1 MGSLMGETGIGEA
14 IEQGKKKNQEKTT
27 PQPATEEPKKLNE
40 KMSQEDKDFYKWCG
54 VIDRHPEVYYGLNSD
69 CAIIKENVSPEVF
82 QRLAEKFEGI
92 KAYIDERK
100 TQAEEGPAIPII
112 DKELFY
118 TYDKNDNIKGI
129 SIDKFTEYLLT
140 TFDFKTIY
148 GMKSENIYFFE
159 DGIWKPKGRKIIK
172 TEAER
177 VLGEWCKNNLIME
190 VVEKIKRQTAIDI
203 EDFNQIP
210 EGLICLEN
218 CVLDLNKNKTLKH
231 SPEHFFKTKLP
242 LTHDPKAE
250 CPAIE
255 KFFSEVL
262 YPEDIPLI
270 QEWFGYHLYNSYFEK
285 KAVILF
291 GDTDTGKTICL
302 NLLNTFIGE
311 RNRTG
316 LSLQKITIGKSF
328 DIMHLK
334 DKYANT
340 YDDLSSKDLSDNGG
354 FKIATGGGSISGE
367 QKFGDHIEF
376 KTFAKL
382 TFATNKI
389 PPVKDIDD
397 NAYYKRW
404 LPIAFD
410 NQIKEKDQNKTI
422 IQDLTTSKE
431 LSGLLNYAIKGLL
444 RLRKN
449 NGFSFNKSISEV
461 KGIMQRSSHPLAMFC
476 QDCLELKPGNKISKD
491 DMFEAYSTWC
501 IRENNSPSTKDQ
513 VGKQLSRFMLG
524 ILAAKSGGERYWLNA
539 KLKEEFE
546 PTEKVNKQKVL

>member
-1 MGSLMGETGIGEA
+1 MEETGIGEA
-14 IEQGKKKNQEKTT
+14 IEQGKRKEREQEK
-27 PQPATEEPKKLNE
+27 PKEISPPATEEH
-40 KMSQEDKDFYKWCG
+40 KDISKTKEAEFGKWCG
-54 VIDRHPEVYYGLNSD
+54 IIDRHPQQYYGLNSD
-69 CAIIKENVSPEVF
+69 CAVIPKDLIP
-82 QRLAEKFEGI
+82 RLAEKFKGI

-100 TQAEEGPAIPII
+100 EQAEEETAIPII

-118 TYDKNDNIKGI
+118 TYDKNENIKGI
-129 SIDKFTEYLLT
+129 SIDKFTEYLLIN
-140 TFDFKTIY
+140 FNFKTIY

-177 VLGEWCKNNLIME
+177 VLGEWCKNYLIQE
-190 VVEKIKRQTAIDI
+190 VVEKVKRQTAIDI

-210 EGLICLEN
+210 DGLVCLEN
-218 CVLDLNKNKTLKH
+218 CVLDLNKNKVLNH

-242 LTHDPKAE
+242 ITHDPKAE

-302 NLLNTFIGE
+302 NLLNRFIGE

-422 IQDLTTSKE
+422 IQDLTTQEE
-431 LSGLLNYAIKGLL
+431 LSGVLNWAIKGLI

-449 NGFSFNKSISEV
+449 NKFSFNKSIQEV
-461 KGIMQRSSHPLAMFC
+461 KAIMQRSSHPLAMFS
-476 QDCLELKPGNKISKD
+476 QDCLSLEPGHKISKE
-491 DMFEAYSTWC
+491 DMFEVYSKWC
-501 IRENNSPSTKDQ
+501 LNQSNSPSTKDQ
-513 VGKQLSRFMLG
+513 IGKQLSRFMPG
-524 ILAAKSGGERYWLNA
+524 ILASSNGRERYWLNA
-539 KLKEEFE
+539 KIKPGLEIKKKESS
-546 PTEKVNKQKVL
+546 QASL